1 MPFCSQCGADVG
13 GASFCPQCGAAAEV
27 DATAPPTADS
37 TGSPPTSS
45 GAGAAQPPP
54 AAAAASGSQDNLMG
68 ALAYVTFIPAI
79 IFLLIE
85 PYKNIKFVRF
95 HAFQSIFLCVASI
108 AISITLTILTIVLA
122 FVGVGALVG
131 MVGWLVQLGIFVL
144 WIIVIIKAYG
154 GERYKLPIIGD
165 LAEKQA

>member
-1 MPFCSQCGADVG
+1 
-13 GASFCPQCGAAAEV
+13 
-27 DATAPPTADS
+27 
-37 TGSPPTSS
+37 
-45 GAGAAQPPP
+45 
-54 AAAAASGSQDNLMG
+54 MG

>member
-1 MPFCSQCGADVG
+1 
-13 GASFCPQCGAAAEV
+13 
-27 DATAPPTADS
+27 
-37 TGSPPTSS
+37 
-45 GAGAAQPPP
+45 
-54 AAAAASGSQDNLMG
+54 MG

-95 HAFQSIFLCVASI
+95 HAFQSLFLCVASI

>member
-1 MPFCSQCGADVG
+1 
-13 GASFCPQCGAAAEV
+13 
-27 DATAPPTADS
+27 
-37 TGSPPTSS
+37 
-45 GAGAAQPPP
+45 
-54 AAAAASGSQDNLMG
+54 MG

-165 LAEKQA
+165 LAAKQA